1 MLMLPK
7 GLSMSRTYHVLA
19 RCILGAILLFSA
31 VGCDDD
37 DAEFVDFSV
46 SCSTVNC
53 FNVDEIGSFFDDDGT
68 EHRFCTWYC
77 GNFNDLSEVFVD
89 LVFARP
95 PGGCFELESE
105 FIADGSC

>member
-1 MLMLPK
+1 MEELASMTWISPPKKPCLLPK
-7 GLSMSRTYHVLA
+7 GLSMSQTYHALA

-31 VGCDDD
+31 VGCDDDD

-68 EHRFCTWYC
+68 QGFDVR
-77 GNFNDLSEVFVD
+77 
-89 LVFARP
+89 R
-95 PGGCFELESE
+95 
-105 FIADGSC
+105 I